1 MLSLSLV
8 MQGQALHGL
17 YIGTL
22 AEAWNQAAD
31 LSEQLNIIY
40 VDRPYRQV
48 LLAPA
53 EMYDDLGTAA
63 KAMYKTEPAIANGGE
78 VINYAPHITEV
89 SYSHGK
95 LLDEVGYHV
104 KEYFLKQWERFQG
117 VPGGILAHSTHVKG
131 TGTYDAERGM
141 ETSRITVTLATGI
154 PEERCRRINLG
165 CSMCPMLARCSTA
178 LAAWRRTGGCSMT
191 DKKATQAALQCLIEE
206 GSIGQLL

>member
-78 VINYAPHITEV
+78 VIIYAPHITEV

-131 TGTYDAERGM
+131 TGTYDGRGARHGNVAHHGDAGDGY
-141 ETSRITVTLATGI
+141 SRGTLSADQPGL
-154 PEERCRRINLG
+154 RRL
-165 CSMCPMLARCSTA
+165 SEA
-178 LAAWRRTGGCSMT
+178 
-191 DKKATQAALQCLIEE
+191 
-206 GSIGQLL
+206 